1 MSVYKRP
8 GADTYSYDFRW
19 AGNRFSGSTG
29 CRTKRE
35 AERFEEA
42 ERVRVKANGIDRS
55 KPMTFAVA
63 STLYWNEVGQFHR
76 NAVDTKRS
84 IGWLQTYVGMNK
96 PVSDISPAD
105 VARLVA
111 RRRGDGVS
119 NATVNRGVC
128 EPLRAILKRASKT
141 WQQTVHEIEWK
152 RYFLNEPQERIRE
165 ASKDEEARLLEAI
178 RPDYR
183 AVVQFAILTGCRMN
197 EVLGLKWAKVDFF
210 NRQFTVFGKGDRT
223 RTIPMTEEVFSL
235 LTALRKIDGPDVF
248 TYEATKTR
256 DGKVRGRRY
265 PITENGFKTQWR
277 RVRRDSGV
285 EDFRFH
291 DTRHTAATRLV
302 RATGNL
308 KLAQR
313 LLGHTE
319 ISTTSRYAH
328 VTDADL
334 RAGLE
339 AVSTSHAEGK
349 HATSG
354 NKTMKNN
361 NDMP

>member
-8 GADTYSYDFRW
+8 GAEVYSYDFRW
-19 AGNRFSGSTG
+19 RGNRFSGSTE
-29 CRTKRE
+29 CKTKRE

-42 ERVRVKANGIDRS
+42 ERTRVKSAGIDRS

-76 NAVDTKRS
+76 NSSDTKRAL
-84 IGWLQTYVGMNK
+84 GWLQTNVGMNK
-96 PVSDISPAD
+96 LVSAISDAEI
-105 VARLVA
+105 ARLVA
-111 RRRGDGVS
+111 KRRGDGVS
-119 NATVNRGVC
+119 NATVNRSVC
-128 EPLRAILKRASKT
+128 EPLRAVLKRAGKT
-141 WQQTVHEIEWK
+141 WKQSVQDIDWRSHV
-152 RYFLNEPQERIRE
+152 LNESQERVRE
-165 ASKDEEARLLEAI
+165 ATPGEETKLIAAM

-183 AVVQFAILTGCRMN
+183 PVVQFAILTGCRMN
-197 EVLGLKWAKVDFF
+197 EILGLKWAKVDFF
-210 NRQFTVFGKGDRT
+210 NRQFTVFGKGDKS
-223 RTIPMTEEVFSL
+223 RTIPMTQVVFDL
-235 LTALRKIDGPDVF
+235 LTALRKHDGPDVF
-248 TYEATKTR
+248 TYQATKTR
-256 DGKVRGRRY
+256 DGKVRGYRY

-277 RVRRDSGV
+277 RVKRDSGV

-319 ISTTSRYAH
+319 IATTSRYAH

-334 RAGLE
+334 RAGME
-339 AVSTSHAEGK
+339 AANPTGS
-349 HATSG
+349 ATNVASPDDKALRNNG
-354 NKTMKNN
+354 NVV
-361 NDMP
+361 

>member
-1 MSVYKRP
+1 MSVFKRP
-8 GADTYSYDFRW
+8 GAETYSYDFRW
-19 AGNRFSGSTG
+19 SGARFSGSTG

-42 ERVRVKANGIDRS
+42 ERARVKASGIDRI

-76 NAVDTKRS
+76 NSGDTKRAL
-84 IGWLQTYVGMNK
+84 GWLQTHVGMNK
-96 PVSDISPAD
+96 PVSDISSAD

-128 EPLRAILKRASKT
+128 EPLRAILKRAGKT
-141 WQQTVHEIEWK
+141 WKQTVQDIDWK
-152 RYFLNEPQERIRE
+152 AYFLSEAQERVRE
-165 ASKDEEARLLEAI
+165 ATPSEEAKLLASI

-197 EVLGLKWAKVDFF
+197 EVIGLKWAKVDFF
-210 NRQFTVFGKGDRT
+210 NRQFTVLGKGDRS
-223 RTIPMTEEVFSL
+223 RNIPMSDAVLDLITN
-235 LTALRKIDGPDVF
+235 LRKHDGPDVF
-248 TYEATKTR
+248 TYQARKTAG
-256 DGKVRGRRY
+256 GKARGNRY

-277 RVRRDSGV
+277 RVKRDSGV

-319 ISTTSRYAH
+319 IGTTSRYAH

-334 RAGLE
+334 RAGME
-339 AVSTSHAEGK
+339 AVNAAQNATEPSEVAGK
-349 HATSG
+349 ALKNKG
-354 NKTMKNN
+354 NVV
-361 NDMP
+361 